1 MTKQRILLSF
11 RTVFPFTIVSDNLA
25 DAHKPCLYRHV
36 PFSSVKL
43 EFRS

>member
-25 DAHKPCLYRHV
+25 DAHNLACIGV
-36 PFSSVKL
+36 GPFLVL
-43 EFRS
+43 N